1 MHVLANM
8 SMHTWEKNN
17 RGYWG
22 MATRTN
28 GNLALN
34 PAYKP
39 DYQPTQKNLR
49 KKSIKPAAN
58 PKSKTVNIAVALF
71 YLIVIFALAF
81 FLVGREV
88 NLYEQSSEISQLNAT
103 LEKKQAANK
112 QAMLVAEQSLDLG
125 NIEQVATEQFGMIR
139 PEKHQT
145 VYVNIQQGDYVEKVA
160 DKDLGEVIGQNL
172 SDGVKNLFGIFN
184 Q

>member
-1 MHVLANM
+1 
-8 SMHTWEKNN
+8 
-17 RGYWG
+17 

-39 DYQPTQKNLR
+39 AYQPTQKDLR
-49 KKSIKPAAN
+49 KKNVKLASN
-58 PKSKTVNIAVALF
+58 PKSKTVNIVVALF

-88 NLYEQSSEISQLNAT
+88 ALYEQANQISRLNAT
-103 LEKKQAANK
+103 LEKKQSENK
-112 QAMLVAEQSLDLG
+112 QAMLIAEQSLDLSS
-125 NIEQVATEQFGMIR
+125 IEEVATKQFGMVR

-145 VYVNIQQGDYVEKVA
+145 VYINIAQNDYVEKVA
-160 DKDLGEVIGQNL
+160 DKDLGEVLTQNL
-172 SDGVKNLFGIFN
+172 SEGVKNLFGIFD